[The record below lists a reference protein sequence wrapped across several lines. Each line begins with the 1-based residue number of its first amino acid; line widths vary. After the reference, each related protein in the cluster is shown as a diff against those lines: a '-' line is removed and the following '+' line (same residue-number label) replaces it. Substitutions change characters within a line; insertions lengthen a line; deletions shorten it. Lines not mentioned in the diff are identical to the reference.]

1 MRASRRTNNVRGN
14 SVSLLFLLLLA
25 VVVLIAW
32 GVAVLLSRAASS
44 VYDRV
49 TQSSTSAHR
58 VENSNANNPDALEA
72 DLDPEGDE
80 PQGY

>member
-1 MRASRRTNNVRGN
+1 LV
-14 SVSLLFLLLLA
+14 LLFLA

-32 GVAVLLSRAASS
+32 GVAILMSRAASS

-49 TQSSTSAHR
+49 NPSSASSER
-58 VENSNANNPDALEA
+58 RIGNPNANNPDALEA